1 MKLFNITSTR
11 IILLILLLQYI
22 CFAPVLS
29 CTTPVFRYA
38 LERWPAYVYTV
49 EVVHSGNL
57 NDDQKLALNYL
68 KASSV
73 TGIKANL
80 KVVEISDTKNEKFR
94 KEELPVIRLF
104 YPKEFN
110 RHGLVWQGELSN
122 ENVKKILDS
131 PARRKAIH
139 RIQKGDAAVWFFL
152 DSGKKNED
160 NKLAELL
167 KDQLNQLSDELKLSS
182 FATDV
187 SGKPLDINISNNKV
201 KFSMVRVSN
210 TNPEEEIFVKML
222 LGTEPDL
229 AIFHA
234 PLAFP
239 VFGRGRVLYAL
250 VDKGIRPELIKS
262 TCNAVI
268 GWCSCIIKEENPGTD
283 LLFMADWEKAIGDTS
298 WIQEELPE
306 ITGLSA
312 FLPSENKKEEGKKI
326 APETK
331 EAIRKN
337 YTDTV
342 IEQIVVDND
351 VEKPEEP
358 AIDESTIGPLWRNIL
373 IVIAILIIAV
383 LTVSYM
389 LKRK

>member
-1 MKLFNITSTR
+1 
-11 IILLILLLQYI
+11 
-22 CFAPVLS
+22 
-29 CTTPVFRYA
+29 
-38 LERWPAYVYTV
+38 
-49 EVVHSGNL
+49 
-57 NDDQKLALNYL
+57 
-68 KASSV
+68 
-73 TGIKANL
+73 
-80 KVVEISDTKNEKFR
+80 
-94 KEELPVIRLF
+94 
-104 YPKEFN
+104 
-110 RHGLVWQGELSN
+110 
-122 ENVKKILDS
+122 
-131 PARRKAIH
+131 
-139 RIQKGDAAVWFFL
+139 
-152 DSGKKNED
+152 
-160 NKLAELL
+160 
-167 KDQLNQLSDELKLSS
+167 
-182 FATDV
+182 
-187 SGKPLDINISNNKV
+187 
-201 KFSMVRVSN
+201 
-210 TNPEEEIFVKML
+210 
-222 LGTEPDL
+222 
-229 AIFHA
+229 
-234 PLAFP
+234 
-239 VFGRGRVLYAL
+239 